1 MPKFLNFINANAF
14 CKNISIFSSLSF
26 MSNSA
31 LFLLLLLVEFCYIF
45 YCFFLSSGRVTFGAD
60 CRSADMLWMTS
71 SIQSK
76 TKKKVLQRFFA
87 PIKCETNR
95 IISSY
100 GILLFNVD
108 TKLFSVFH
116 LEKSLSI
123 QIQVTAEKCIYTFCF
138 SIVLYKVDKYSMPLS
153 YRALSSCR
161 LAKK

>member
-1 MPKFLNFINANAF
+1 MHFARIYRFFLR
-14 CKNISIFSSLSF
+14 CR
-26 MSNSA
+26 
-31 LFLLLLLVEFCYIF
+31 LFRTLHCFF
-45 YCFFLSSGRVTFGAD
+45 FFFLSNFVIFFIVFLSSGAD